1 MDPIVAGTNFEDKA
15 IQQFWTNNCREFSTW
30 FLLLSAEDRERV
42 VKQAGP
48 DLPERGP
55 AQGTAMKPTDLLLP
69 ELTMAG
75 MLAGDGRCLILFFT
89 RRAVEKADADD
100 IRMLN
105 TLNEKKI
112 MPLFSDGKLAHLKNG
127 AYVSPHDPQENIVAV
142 PANTTDKNG
151 EAIKQGIANG
161 SLVDAEVWLAKR
173 VRQQAIFQF
182 LGNMIDTFYKEG
194 AKKKGRS
201 QGAKATTETSE

>member
-1 MDPIVAGTNFEDKA
+1 MRVCATDP
-15 IQQFWTNNCREFSTW
+15 QHR
-30 FLLLSAEDRERV
+30 
-42 VKQAGP
+42 
-48 DLPERGP
+48 
-55 AQGTAMKPTDLLLP
+55 
-69 ELTMAG
+69 
-75 MLAGDGRCLILFFT
+75 
-89 RRAVEKADADD
+89 
-100 IRMLN
+100 
-105 TLNEKKI
+105 
-112 MPLFSDGKLAHLKNG
+112 HLKNG